1 MGVNEALA
9 ADFEL
14 ERARKQALDRLKEE
28 LAQKAAQFLKESDS
42 KPQEMGHKQIRN
54 LVAMAQMAATP
65 LEIKAFIDYQMGRDE
80 KEENWR
86 CKIGGQPFGE
96 ALKKEIEEVED
107 LARKERPGDK
117 QFVLRCLAE
126 FFGYLAWRVKYLDY
140 LSKKDPSRRS
150 GGGRRGGRR

>member
-1 MGVNEALA
+1 MGVNETLA

-28 LAQKAAQFLKESDS
+28 LAQKAAQFLKDSDS
-42 KPQEMGHKQIRN
+42 KPQKMGDKQIRN
-54 LVAMAQMAATP
+54 LVALAQMAATP

-107 LARKERPGDK
+107 LARKERLGDK
-117 QFVLRCLAE
+117 QFVLRCLAQ
-126 FFGYLAWRVKYLDY
+126 FFGYLAWRVKYLECLKGKDRN
-140 LSKKDPSRRS
+140 KKNGGERRD
-150 GGGRRGGRR
+150 GRR